1 MLRYMIRPAVALSKM
16 TFDSENEKVI
26 YRANFNAML
35 GTDRIEIDPLEF
47 VAKVLM
53 HVPDKNMRRVIGYG
67 VYSSRA
73 LGERRKR
80 ARGKE
85 LVAAGIGATVCS

>member
-1 MLRYMIRPAVALSKM
+1 MARYKIRPAVALSKM
-16 TFDSENEKVI
+16 SSDPENEKVV

-35 GTDRIEIDPLEF
+35 GTDRIEVDSLEF
-47 VAKVLM
+47 IAKVLM
-53 HVPDKNMRRVIGYG
+53 HVPDKNKRRVIGYG

-80 ARGKE
+80 RTDEKNDS
-85 LVAAGIGATVCS
+85 LVRCVS